1 MIITLFEKIKIMK
14 FDLILHADI
23 NLSAQSKDTAYNNRK
38 FNNLTVKR
46 KVTFAYQLSN
56 KDDIYF
62 AYDRCRT
69 SESKQLHSST
79 SKYHAQRMQ

>member
-1 MIITLFEKIKIMK
+1 MHVIQQYILENDNYTVWENKNNEIWPNIT
-14 FDLILHADI
+14 DI

-38 FNNLTVKR
+38 FNYLTVKR

-62 AYDRCRT
+62 AYDL
-69 SESKQLHSST
+69 SL
-79 SKYHAQRMQ
+79 